1 MFGKK
6 RKLAGGIISITYK
19 KCTVAALVLAVVFCT
34 VFGTVYVKGG
44 TPVAAVGGKD
54 WGISF
59 GTAGEQPRGNATVEE
74 LINLDTYYMGKSDQK
89 VIYLTYDSGYENG
102 NTAAILDA
110 LKWHKAP
117 ATFFVVGHYLRSA
130 ADLVERMAREGHVVA
145 NHTYHH
151 PDMSAISDNAKFSE
165 ELQSLEQEYKAL
177 TGKEMVKYY
186 RPPQG
191 KYSLTNLQAA
201 KELGYKTFFWSLA
214 YVDWNDK
221 AQPSEEEAL
230 EKLTS
235 RIHPG
240 AVLLLHNTS
249 STNAAVLDRLL
260 TEYEK
265 MGYTVKPLSHL
276 INAYINKNQG

>member
-1 MFGKK
+1 MLGTKE
-6 RKLAGGIISITYK
+6 KLLGGILHVTYK
-19 KCTVAALVLAVVFCT
+19 KCTVAALVLALIVCT
-34 VFGTVYVKGG
+34 VFGSVYVKGEM
-44 TPVAAVGGKD
+44 PVVSDGGRD

-59 GTAGEQPRGNATVEE
+59 SGEGQPRGNASVEE
-74 LINLDTYYMGKSDQK
+74 LLHLDTYYMGDGNQK
-89 VIYLTYDSGYENG
+89 VIYLTFDCGYENG

-110 LKWHKAP
+110 LKKHKAP
-117 ATFFVVGHYLRSA
+117 ATFFVVGHYLKTA
-130 ADLVERMAREGHVVA
+130 ADLVERMTKEGHVVA

-151 PDMSAISDNAKFSE
+151 PDMSAISEKDNFSE
-165 ELQSLEQEYKAL
+165 ELESLEQEYKSL

-191 KYSLTNLQAA
+191 KYSLSNLQTA
-201 KELGYKTFFWSLA
+201 KRLGYKTFFWSLA

-221 AQPSEEEAL
+221 AQPSESEAL